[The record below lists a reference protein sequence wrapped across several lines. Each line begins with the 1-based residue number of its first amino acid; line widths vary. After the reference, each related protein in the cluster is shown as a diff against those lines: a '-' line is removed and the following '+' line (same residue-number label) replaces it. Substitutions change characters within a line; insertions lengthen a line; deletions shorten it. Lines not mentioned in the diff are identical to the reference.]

1 MSMKK
6 HLEGDEDAFGRA
18 LKDRLAGE
26 GGIEI
31 IERSDGYIAVSSM
44 DLDDYFAPIAD
55 WPAHHQWA
63 SHRCTGRVLDIGCGA
78 GRFALHLQRQ
88 GNDVVAV
95 DISLGAVEVCRERG
109 VRDVRQLAVTDLGRE
124 LGRFDTLLLMG
135 NNFGVLANR
144 LRARRLL
151 RRFRRLTAK
160 GGRII
165 AEVLDPY
172 RTREPLHFAYQEAN
186 RRRGRMPGQVR
197 MRVRYKTY
205 RTPWFDYLFVSQDE
219 LRALIEGTGWVLEE
233 VHESGGPT
241 YIAVLARSP

>member
-1 MSMKK
+1 MKK
-6 HLEGDEDAFGRA
+6 HLEGDDDAFGRA
-18 LKDRLAGE
+18 LIDRLAGE

-44 DLDDYFAPIAD
+44 DLDDYFAPFAD
-55 WPAHHQWA
+55 WPEHHQWA
-63 SHRCTGRVLDIGCGA
+63 AHQCTGRVLDIGCGA

-109 VRDVRQLAVTDLGRE
+109 VRDVRQLGVTDLRRD

-144 LRARRLL
+144 ARARKLL
-151 RRFRRLTAK
+151 RRFRHLATK
-160 GGRII
+160 GGRVV

-219 LRALIEGTGWVLEE
+219 LRALVEGTGWVLRE
-233 VHESGGPT
+233 VRESGGPT
-241 YIAVLARSP
+241 YCAVLEKAT